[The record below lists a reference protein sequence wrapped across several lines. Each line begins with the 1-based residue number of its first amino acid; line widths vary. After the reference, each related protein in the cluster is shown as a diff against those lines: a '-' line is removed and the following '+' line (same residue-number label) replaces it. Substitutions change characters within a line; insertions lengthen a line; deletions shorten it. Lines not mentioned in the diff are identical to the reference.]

1 MRVAEINMV
10 PFGSTGK
17 IMFQIADC
25 VRASG
30 GEART
35 YATCL
40 ASKRYIKPP
49 KAPSGHHY
57 YGSYLG
63 NTAHAVLAR
72 YSGKNCFY
80 SHHSTKKLIADLEAF
95 DPDIVHLHNLHA
107 AYINFQLFFE
117 WLKEKKIKVV
127 WTFHDCWPFT
137 AKCPHFELCCC
148 EKWKSGCNDC
158 PQLSSYPA
166 ARKDVTA
173 MLWEK
178 KRAWFTQLPYLHI
191 VTPSAWLAG
200 LVKQSFLRDFPVT
213 VINNGIDLSVFRP
226 TESSFRAEHGCED
239 KFVLLGVANPWSNR
253 KGLEVFI
260 KLAERLDDRFQ
271 IVLVGAEPHDDRLS
285 NKKIIPIRATQNG
298 NELAAIYS
306 AADLFVNPTRED
318 NYPTVNMEAIA
329 CGTPVV
335 TFKTGGS
342 PEMLSEKTGVS
353 VPKDDID
360 ALEQAI
366 RKICADRPF
375 SREDCVRHAS
385 SFDKG
390 ARFKQYYALFEELLK
405 G

>member
-10 PFGSTGK
+10 SYGSTGR
-17 IMFQIADC
+17 IMLQIADC
-25 VRASG
+25 VRAHG
-30 GEART
+30 GEAHT
-35 YATCL
+35 YATYV
-40 ASKRYIKPP
+40 ASKHYIKPP
-49 KAPSGHHY
+49 QLPEGHRY

-63 NTAHAVLAR
+63 NTTHSMLAR
-72 YSGKNCFY
+72 ASGKNCFY
-80 SHHSTKKLIADLEAF
+80 SRHSTKKLIDDLEAF
-95 DPDIVHLHNLHA
+95 QPDIVHLHNLHA
-107 AYINFQLFFE
+107 GYLNFPLLFD
-117 WLKEKKIKVV
+117 WLRRSKCKVV

-137 AKCPHFELCCC
+137 AKCPHFDLCGC
-148 EKWKSGCNDC
+148 EKWRTGCHDC

-178 KRAWFTQLPYLHI
+178 KREWFTLLPNLHI

-200 LVKQSFLRDFPVT
+200 LVKQSFLKDCPVT

-226 TESSFRAEHGCED
+226 TASGFRTEHGCEG
-239 KFVLLGVANPWSNR
+239 KFVLLGVANPLSNR
-253 KGLEVFI
+253 KGLDVFL
-260 KLAERLDDRFQ
+260 KLADRLDDDYR
-271 IVLVGAEPHDDRLS
+271 IVLVGVDPCDKQFSDE
-285 NKKIIPIRATQNG
+285 KIIPIGATQNVS
-298 NELAAIYS
+298 ELAAIYS
-306 AADLFVNPTRED
+306 AADLFINPTRED

-329 CGTPVV
+329 CGTPVA
-335 TFKTGGS
+335 TFQTGGS

-390 ARFKQYYALFEELLK
+390 ARFKQYYALFEELVK